1 MNWEFRREILEFA
14 HRWQLVFLAF
24 LLGSLLGFGLVYLFP
39 APYRAEAGL
48 AVIFNPDVN
57 PRNPDDYKNWF
68 LEQLD
73 VFILSD
79 GVLDETLERLRVQD
93 SEWNTVSRQEL
104 RTSLH
109 AYWRSAGQWRLVAE
123 LDQANA
129 AEQASRAWREAIL
142 ENTALAITAS
152 ARMEDIDHR
161 YQEVVKLEATTGV
174 RLTEL
179 EKTHQALQ
187 AWSAA
192 AQKGNLTAPLD
203 TLERWRLLTL
213 AARVVEP
220 NPVELSLLEALPPSE
235 AGVESYL
242 PWVNQ
247 LQVALEQ
254 ALSAL
259 QSQKADLAQQRE
271 ALTRSWTEAF
281 HASGGLSR
289 HLMVEALTAAD
300 SPAKP
305 VRTPATGALLGG
317 VVGAL
322 GWMLLWLA
330 RPLRKVNHE

>member
-1 MNWEFRREILEFA
+1 MNWDLRREILMFA
-14 HRWQLVFLAF
+14 HRWPMVFLAF

-39 APYRAEAGL
+39 APYRAEVGL
-48 AVIFNPDVN
+48 AVVFNPDVN

-79 GVLDETLERLRVQD
+79 RVLDETLERLRAQD
-93 SEWNTVSRQEL
+93 SGWSTVSRQEL
-104 RTSLH
+104 RASLH

-123 LDQANA
+123 MGQAHA
-129 AEQASRAWREAIL
+129 AEQASRAWREAVL
-142 ENTALAITAS
+142 ESTALAVAAS
-152 ARMEDIDHR
+152 ASMEDINHR
-161 YQEVVKLEATTGV
+161 YQEVVKLEATTAV

-179 EKTHQALQ
+179 EETRQALQ

-192 AQKGNLTAPLD
+192 AQKGNLTVPLD
-203 TLERWRLLTL
+203 TLQRWRLLTL

-220 NPVELSLLEALPPSE
+220 NPVEQSLLESLPPLE
-235 AGVESYL
+235 ASLESYL

-247 LQVALEQ
+247 LQIALDQ
-254 ALSAL
+254 ALSIL
-259 QSQKADLAQQRE
+259 QSQQADLAQQRE

-281 HASGGLSR
+281 HASGGLSK
-289 HLMVEALTAAD
+289 HLMVEALPAAD
-300 SPAKP
+300 RPAEP

-317 VVGAL
+317 VVGVL

-330 RPLRKVNHE
+330 RPLRKARP